1 MRVRAIRGA
10 TQLRA
15 DEEGEMAAAVTE
27 LLTEIF
33 AKNGL
38 KKEDMVSILFTAT
51 EDLICDFPAAAAR
64 QLDLGDIPLIC
75 AREIPVGGALPRVVR
90 VMVHT
95 YSERSHAEIKHIY
108 MRGAEVL
115 RRDIAQ

>member
-1 MRVRAIRGA
+1 MRAIRGA

-15 DEEGEMAAAVTE
+15 DDLDEMAEAVTE
-27 LLTEIF
+27 LLGEIF
-33 AKNGL
+33 SKNAL

-75 AREIPVGGALPRVVR
+75 AREIPVVGALPRVVR
-90 VMVHT
+90 VMVHA
-95 YSERSHAEIKHIY
+95 YSERSHEEIKHIY
-108 MRGAEVL
+108 TRGAEVL